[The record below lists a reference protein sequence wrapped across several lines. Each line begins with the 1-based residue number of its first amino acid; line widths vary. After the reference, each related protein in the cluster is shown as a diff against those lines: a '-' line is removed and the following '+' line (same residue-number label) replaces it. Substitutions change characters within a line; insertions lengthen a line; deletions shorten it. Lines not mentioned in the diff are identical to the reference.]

1 MIAVKELISYPY
13 LQTQK
18 ELHAKPEGYGGKGS
32 RWVSTVL
39 SVAEQYKV
47 GHSILDYGCGR
58 GSLGDAIFLATGTR
72 CREYDP
78 AVAGKDHQPAF
89 ADLVSCTDVL
99 EHIEP
104 EKLPLVLE
112 HLRSLARKAVF
123 VVICTRPSNKTL
135 SDGRNAHLIVE
146 GDDWWRS
153 QCEAAGFTVKP
164 APVIHPVKMP
174 AKAWI
179 AVLEP

>member
-1 MIAVKELISYPY
+1 VIAVKELISRPY
-13 LQTQK
+13 LESQK
-18 ELHAKPEGYGGKGS
+18 ALHAKPEGYGGKGS

-39 SVAEQYKV
+39 SVATQYAC
-47 GHSILDYGCGR
+47 GSILDYGCGR
-58 GSLGDAIFLATGTR
+58 GSLGDAILLATGTR

-78 AVAGKDHQPAF
+78 AVSGKDHQPGF
-89 ADLVSCTDVL
+89 ADLVVCTDVL

-123 VVICTRPSNKTL
+123 VVICTRSSNKTL
-135 SDGRNAHLIVE
+135 ADGRNAHLIVE
-146 GDDWWRS
+146 GDDWWRT

-164 APVIHPVKMP
+164 APAIHPVKVP